1 MLSARLLILQEL
13 MHTFISYERQE
24 EWIVSYIE
32 SILKYKTVDVTDQN
46 TLDFYA
52 SGLFLKDFITFLFSK
67 YLIKLYSWEESHPKR
82 MRLLL

>member
-52 SGLFLKDFITFLFSK
+52 SGLFLKDFITFLFSE